1 MECHLED
8 YIKMRKTLWLGRLIL
23 IFAAIAVPNVS
34 ADNLYTPTFTC
45 TGSSL
50 GPGNCL
56 FPLPFGSDVIFPG
69 PGAIEELWNTLL
81 FIFPIPTGAL
91 PTDTFEWTNSIGAFE
106 DNGQQVIDGVVALED
121 VTIGPFSTA
130 SIDYEA
136 NFDQTLTKGG
146 TDMGTITFAPE
157 SCGPGLGCI
166 IQGLGSQP
174 TATFTYSPVPEP
186 SSIILLGTLLLC
198 ALGLVARAMVRSR
211 SAPARARFFA

>member
-1 MECHLED
+1 
-8 YIKMRKTLWLGRLIL
+8 MRKTLWLGRLIL
-23 IFAAIAVPNVS
+23 IFAAITAPNVR
-34 ADNLYTPTFTC
+34 ADNLFTPTFTC

-50 GPGNCL
+50 GPGPCL

-130 SIDYEA
+130 SIEYETG
-136 NFDQTLTKGG
+136 FDQPLTRGG

-174 TATFTYSPVPEP
+174 TATFTYSPAPEP
-186 SSIILLGTLLLC
+186 SSIVLLGTLLLC
-198 ALGLVARAMVRSR
+198 ALGLVARAKRHTAQRPERIQWHTDWNS
-211 SAPARARFFA
+211 